1 MKRSLIAIILIIS
14 IIFISIGSLA
24 GSYNSLV
31 GLDEEVNN
39 KWAQVENQLKRR
51 ADIVPNLVNTVK
63 GYASHEEE
71 VFLGVAK
78 ARSGILE
85 ANTPEEY
92 AMAEDELNKSM
103 QNLNIVIEKYPELKA
118 NENFI
123 RLQDELAGTE
133 NRLAV
138 SRMDYNEIVK
148 KFNSKVRRFPTNMI
162 ANMFG
167 FGQKEYFEISPEDA
181 ETPEVEF

>member
-1 MKRSLIAIILIIS
+1 M
-14 IIFISIGSLA
+14 
-24 GSYNSLV
+24 
-31 GLDEEVNN
+31 
-39 KWAQVENQLKRR
+39 
-51 ADIVPNLVNTVK
+51 VK
-63 GYASHEEE
+63 GFASHEEE

-92 AMAEDELNKSM
+92 ARANDELNRSM
-103 QNLNIVIEKYPELKA
+103 QGLNVVIEKYPELKA

-138 SRMDYNEIVK
+138 ARMDYNEIVK
-148 KFNSKVRRFPTNMI
+148 EFNSKVRRFPTNIM

-167 FGQKEYFEISPEDA
+167 FDQKNILK
-181 ETPEVEF
+181 

>member
-1 MKRSLIAIILIIS
+1 MKKSLIAIILIIGV
-14 IIFISIGSLA
+14 ILVSIGSVV
-24 GSYNSLV
+24 GGYNSLV
-31 GLDEEVNN
+31 GLDEEVDN

-51 ADIVPNLVNTVK
+51 TDLIPNIVNTVK
-63 GYASHEEE
+63 GFAAHEEE

-78 ARSGILE
+78 ARSGVLE

-92 AMAEDELNKSM
+92 ARANDELNKSM
-103 QNLNIVIEKYPELKA
+103 QGLNIVIERYPELKA

-138 SRMDYNEIVK
+138 ARMDYNEIVK
-148 KFNSKVRRFPTNMI
+148 EFNSRVRRFPTNIM

-167 FGQKEYFEISPEDA
+167 FNQKEYFEISPEDA
-181 ETPEVEF
+181 ETPKVEF

>member
-1 MKRSLIAIILIIS
+1 MKKSLIAIILIIG
-14 IIFISIGSLA
+14 IILISISSIV

-31 GLDEEVNN
+31 ELDEEVDN

-51 ADIVPNLVNTVK
+51 ADSIPNLVNTVK
-63 GYASHEEE
+63 GFASHEEE

-85 ANTPEEY
+85 SNTPEEY
-92 AMAEDELNKSM
+92 ARANNELNRSM
-103 QNLNIVIEKYPELKA
+103 QSLNVVIERYPELKA

-138 SRMDYNEIVK
+138 ARMDYNEIVK
-148 KFNSKVRRFPTNMI
+148 EFNSKVRRFPTNIM

-167 FGQKEYFEISPEDA
+167 FSQKEYFEISSEDA
-181 ETPEVEF
+181 ETPKVEF